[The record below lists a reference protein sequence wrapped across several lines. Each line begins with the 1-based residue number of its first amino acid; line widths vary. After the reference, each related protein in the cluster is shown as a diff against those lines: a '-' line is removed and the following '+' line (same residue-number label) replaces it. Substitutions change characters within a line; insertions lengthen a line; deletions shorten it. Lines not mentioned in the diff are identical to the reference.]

1 MRKILKLILIIPVA
15 ICILTIAVANRAPVI
30 LSLDPISAIDP
41 IFSFK
46 APLFVIL
53 FLSLMLGLLIGGLS
67 VWMAQ
72 GVHRKTAKNLNK
84 EVSSLYKE
92 TSKLKSE
99 IYESKSIGTSVSTNV
114 S

>member
-1 MRKILKLILIIPVA
+1 MRKILKLVFIIPVA
-15 ICILTIAVANRAPVI
+15 ICILTIAVANRSPI
-30 LSLDPISAIDP
+30 MLSLDPVSVDP
-41 IFSFK
+41 VFSFK
-46 APLFVIL
+46 APLFVFL
-53 FLSLMLGLLIGGLS
+53 FLSLMIGILIGGFS

-99 IYESKSIGTSVSTNV
+99 IYEAKAADTSVSTHV